1 MGSSDPGKPGKRS
14 KRELDEALGALMA
27 NTGERDRRRV
37 RRKLSLVEV
46 AQWLDIARRGLGSLR
61 AVAERIRLSE
71 EMLRQFATVNDL
83 SPKVKKLVAQRKID
97 RVDVAHRLSKL
108 PPSEQYLVA
117 TLVAA
122 GELDSDDVRAVV
134 ALRRSARILDIREV
148 VERVKSS
155 RNIKEYIAYF
165 PVPTAPRN
173 LKALRPRLAD
183 LVGEANIR
191 SLTFQGALGTLVLNA
206 EGRKRLAEAAKAAGL
221 TKRKLIDRIVQ
232 GDPRSR

>member
-1 MGSSDPGKPGKRS
+1 M
-14 KRELDEALGALMA
+14 
-27 NTGERDRRRV
+27 
-37 RRKLSLVEV
+37 
-46 AQWLDIARRGLGSLR
+46 
-61 AVAERIRLSE
+61 AERIRLSE